1 MGRQEHGFSMESFI
15 LKPMLITEQLTHQA
29 AYCIQSLLEDPSG
42 MVFENRTESNNHQR
56 HPTASTATAS
66 SIQLPTAEANGRT
79 LLDVCPF
86 WFCSERGDGER
97 ETASRMV
104 STVTVGI
111 SVAAPRCKLRYCP
124 IPLHIS
130 PIPPLDSRA
139 FPRVRPDMNPL
150 VAVGP
155 DGQVR
160 MNQDALKRAKA
171 RACAGRGRC
180 NSVTGGRVWI
190 C

>member
-1 MGRQEHGFSMESFI
+1 MRTALSPITTNAIQRRQQQRLQVSNCQR
-15 LKPMLITEQLTHQA
+15 LK
-29 AYCIQSLLEDPSG
+29 
-42 MVFENRTESNNHQR
+42 
-56 HPTASTATAS
+56 
-66 SIQLPTAEANGRT
+66 PTAE
-79 LLDVCPF
+79 PF
-86 WFCSERGDGER
+86 SMFVRFGSVRRGAMER
-97 ETASRMV
+97 EKPLLGWFQLSLLVFPWLHHGA
-104 STVTVGI
+104 
-111 SVAAPRCKLRYCP
+111 KLRYCP

-130 PIPPLDSRA
+130 PIPPRDSRA

-160 MNQDALKRAKA
+160 MNQEALKRAKA